1 MKKKEEHIMKFE
13 LDPANPPP
21 LTEKQLAALEALSKM
36 PDSEIDYS
44 DISDESLYRPA
55 KKMTTVR
62 LDADVLAWLRAQGKG
77 YQTRIN
83 AILRKEM
90 LSSSKHHNNNK

>member
-1 MKKKEEHIMKFE
+1 MKKKEGNIIRFE

-21 LTEKQLAALEALSKM
+21 LTGKQMAALEALNRM

-44 DISDESLYRPA
+44 DEPMYRPA
-55 KKMTTVR
+55 KQMTTLR

-77 YQTRIN
+77 YQTKIN

-90 LSSSKHHNNNK
+90 LARKET